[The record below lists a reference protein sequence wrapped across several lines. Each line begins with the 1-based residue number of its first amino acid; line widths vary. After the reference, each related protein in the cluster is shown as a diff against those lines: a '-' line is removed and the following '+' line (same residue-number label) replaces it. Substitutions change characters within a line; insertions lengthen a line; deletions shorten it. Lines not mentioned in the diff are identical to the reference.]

1 MAVLPY
7 DFGSATTPD
16 RNFFAQLQADL
27 EAIDA
32 AMPVTPEQFGAVA
45 DGVTDDLAA
54 INAAVAYAA
63 ANAVPEV
70 FLSGS
75 YRVSGTIN
83 LNNSNL
89 TFRGGAVN
97 KDFVAVSRII
107 ADLAVTP
114 VISVNGVFNVWIM
127 DLQVTRAAG
136 TPGSSTIG
144 IFVNDFGYCGERNVL
159 CDHHGYGRKL
169 DNDGGG
175 TTVSIQ
181 YDMDTPFSS
190 HIVTADLFCNNVAQL
205 KCRFG
210 EFGRNGGEDFD
221 RTQGMVRISANAND
235 LLFVGCNFIPR
246 GPTANAG
253 FTINFD
259 TLVFPTVGFF
269 QFVNCN
275 SENTNTC
282 FNSNAATASVQ
293 DLHVIGGR
301 WQCGGGLTSF
311 NAATTTTKAIF
322 SGVDMK
328 GGELIDPEWAAI
340 TGCTIID
347 GFTLTGASSNANA
360 QTDNTSVTVV
370 GNMFVS
376 GDLTLSASWQA
387 LTVTGNTVSQGT
399 ITDTST
405 VAADINKVVRDNSL
419 QSGSAWETPTKTVRV
434 TSQFDKTNTAL
445 ADITG
450 LTVDLVAGQTYA
462 FRVVLFMTVANA
474 GGSKLAM
481 AGTATATNF
490 KCHIDQWDDFNGTSM
505 NKATVTALGSSAGNV
520 PGGGSTTVW
529 GSMEGLI
536 TVNAAG
542 TFTAQF
548 AQNAASGTSSVL
560 VGSFMSVSK
569 VP

>member
-16 RNFFAQLQADL
+16 RNFFTQLQADL
-27 EAIDA
+27 EAIGA
-32 AMPVTPEQFGAVA
+32 SAPVTPEQFGAVA

-144 IFVNDFGYCGERNVL
+144 IFVNDFNYCGERNVL

-169 DNDGGG
+169 DNDTGG
-175 TTVSIQ
+175 TAVSIQ

-210 EFGRNGGEDFD
+210 EFGRNGGEAYD
-221 RTQGMVRISANAND
+221 RSQGMVKISANAND

-246 GPTANAG
+246 GPTGNTGYA
-253 FTINFD
+253 INFD
-259 TLVFPTVGFF
+259 NVAFPTTGFF
-269 QFVNCN
+269 QFINCN
-275 SENTNTC
+275 MENTDSG
-282 FNSNAATASVQ
+282 FVSNSGTVSVQ
-293 DLHVIGGR
+293 DLHVIAGR
-301 WQCGGGLTSF
+301 WVCGGGLFNFNSATRTTSI
-311 NAATTTTKAIF
+311 IF
-322 SGVDMK
+322 SGVQMK
-328 GGELIDPEWAAI
+328 GGTLINPEWATFSGNSI
-340 TGCTIID
+340 NGGMT
-347 GFTLTGASSNANA
+347 FEGASSNANA
-360 QTDNTSVTVV
+360 QSGNTSLTFTGNTLIDSNLELKASWKGITVV
-370 GNMFVS
+370 GN
-376 GDLTLSASWQA
+376 
-387 LTVTGNTVSQGT
+387 T
-399 ITDTST
+399 ITQGSISVDTST
-405 VAADINKVVRDNSL
+405 VANAINKVVTNNSV
-419 QSGSAWETPTKTVRV
+419 Q
-434 TSQFDKTNTAL
+434 
-445 ADITG
+445 
-450 LTVDLVAGQTYA
+450 
-462 FRVVLFMTVANA
+462 
-474 GGSKLAM
+474 
-481 AGTATATNF
+481 
-490 KCHIDQWDDFNGTSM
+490 
-505 NKATVTALGSSAGNV
+505 
-520 PGGGSTTVW
+520 
-529 GSMEGLI
+529 
-536 TVNAAG
+536 
-542 TFTAQF
+542 
-548 AQNAASGTSSVL
+548 
-560 VGSFMSVSK
+560 
-569 VP
+569 